1 MDEPVPTADA
11 ELRERAVKQLKKVRD
26 FRTHVVVYVLV
37 NAFLVVIW
45 ATTSSGFFWPIF
57 PLGGWGIGLAMNAWD
72 VYVSEDFAEDRIQ
85 REMQRLRRRP

>member
-45 ATTSSGFFWPIF
+45 ATTSGGFFWPIF

-85 REMQRLRRRP
+85 REMQRLQRRP